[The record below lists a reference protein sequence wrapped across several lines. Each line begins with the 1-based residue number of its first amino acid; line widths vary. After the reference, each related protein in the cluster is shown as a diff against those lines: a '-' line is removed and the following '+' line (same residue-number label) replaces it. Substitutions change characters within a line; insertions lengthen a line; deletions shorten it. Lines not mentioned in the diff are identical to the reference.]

1 MRRAGRALWRAGT
14 DFLYPPVCP
23 LCGEQLPDDD
33 GGGTRAAAHQFCEFC
48 RNELRP
54 DGSPVCRRC
63 HGPVGPNLDSSAGC
77 HRCRDE
83 TFAFERVVAVGVYHG
98 ALHGAVLKMKGSS
111 PALTAASA
119 GLLWEAAGGPIEE
132 FRPQVGVSIPLH
144 WSRRLWRS
152 HNAAA
157 LLGRQIC
164 RRLRVPFLVD
174 ALRKVRRTPR
184 QSGLPPTKRRT
195 NLRRAFLVDVPADV
209 QGKRVLLVDD
219 VLTTGATAN
228 EASKALRAAGAESVL
243 VAVLARGVGL

>member
-33 GGGTRAAAHQFCEFC
+33 GGGLVAPAHRFCESC
-48 RNELRP
+48 LNELRP
-54 DGSPVCRRC
+54 DESPVCQRC
-63 HGPVGPNLDSSAGC
+63 HAPVGANLDTSAGC

-83 TFAFERVVAVGVYHG
+83 RFAFERVVAVGVYHG
-98 ALHGAVLKMKGSS
+98 ALHGAVLKMKADS

-119 GLLWEAAGGPIEE
+119 GLLWEVSGGPIED

-144 WSRRLWRS
+144 WSRRFWRA

-157 LLGRQIC
+157 LFGRQLC

-184 QSGLPPTKRRT
+184 QSALPPSKRRT
-195 NLRRAFLVDVPADV
+195 NLRGAFLVDVPADV
-209 QGKRVLLVDD
+209 EGKRVLLVDD

-228 EASKALRAAGAESVL
+228 EASKALRAAGAETVL
-243 VAVLARGVGL
+243 VAVFARGVGV